1 MNKIVQKIIIG
12 VSIGIG
18 CILTIIIMVGYVYF
32 GMKLFNRVNKN
43 KHIINNITNE
53 IKTEYD
59 KFVLEGINEELE
71 DYEGIIDGDDL
82 KELLA
87 IIVTNNKLS
96 GNHKISL
103 IFNNISYD
111 NVQKIYKLNKTINSD
126 KEYNVVFN
134 YDEDGYINEVI
145 INKM

>member
-1 MNKIVQKIIIG
+1 MNKNVQKIIIG

-32 GMKLFNRVNKN
+32 EMKLFNRVNKN

-59 KFVLEGINEELE
+59 KFVLDGINEELE

>member
-1 MNKIVQKIIIG
+1 MNKNVQKIIIG

>member
-1 MNKIVQKIIIG
+1 MNKNVQKIIIG

-32 GMKLFNRVNKN
+32 EMKLFNRVNKN

>member
-59 KFVLEGINEELE
+59 KFVLDGINEELE